1 MLFVDCCYFVELS
14 VKGLVDCSV
23 LSYLNSETFL
33 DIAAVDRDFG
43 LDTYA
48 AH

>member
-1 MLFVDCCYFVELS
+1 MLLVDCWYIVELS
-14 VKGLVDCSV
+14 VEVFVDCSV
-23 LSYLNSETFL
+23 LSYSNLVAFL